1 MWIEGEHI
9 LHKDKTPSWDELASV
24 KGKISPDEARVWFAK
39 FCKSNL
45 YFTTQLLLGV
55 KLAPIQELKLRTFFM
70 RDFVLDIEGRGS
82 GKSFIVSIFII
93 LYAIFYPGCKIGICS
108 ATFRQSKLI
117 YVQLMKF
124 LESSEGELFR
134 QCCPKKPTNRSP
146 DYFEIKIGR
155 STVTAVPLT
164 EKIRGFRF
172 NVVVIDELLLV
183 SQDIIDRVIMPFLS
197 VNQDGLE
204 SKEIYDAETRLIEA
218 GIIEEK
224 DRIVFPK
231 NKIIGLSSASFKFE
245 SLYKDHY
252 KPYMEQILDPTAEKV
267 NHALI
272 RLSYEVA
279 PPGLMNLDGIANA
292 KKTTSS
298 AVFDREYRA
307 IFTEEGSGYFNPK
320 DIMECSL
327 KINEEPTIRLKG
339 LPNKKYI
346 LSIDPN
352 YSQSETA
359 DNFAMALL
367 ELDEETKTGILVHGY
382 AVTKLKTNQKAD
394 YLNYLLENFNIV
406 YIIIDNASGPSF
418 IDDASLFLGG
428 FKKPISQFPDTF
440 LDGEAGL
447 REARKNYSY
456 ESGRIIHSVIF
467 GKGGWLR
474 LANDYL
480 QASLEHRRVRFA
492 GLAKSEK
499 LIEKLLSEDIPI
511 RDLEF
516 YPDPENYGIKDGE
529 LFKRAKQGDFI
540 DRLNN
545 VIEMTKHELMLI
557 EAVPGSNGQL
567 TFRLPI
573 KTKISDDP
581 TRPRRD
587 SYTALLLAVWGMKCY
602 YEIHSAVEEEV
613 SVFVP
618 RFVGTR

>member
-9 LHKDKTPSWDELASV
+9 LHKNKTPSWDELEAV

-45 YFTTQLLLGV
+45 YFTTRLLLGV
-55 KLAPIQELKLRTFFM
+55 KLAPVQELKLRTFFM

-82 GKSFIVSIFII
+82 GKSFIVSIFIV

-117 YVQLMKF
+117 YVQLQKF
-124 LESSEGELFR
+124 LESSEGDLFR
-134 QCCPKKPTNRSP
+134 QCCPKRATNKSP
-146 DYFEIKIGR
+146 DYFELKIGK

-172 NVVVIDELLLV
+172 NVVIIDELLLV

-204 SKEIYDAETRLIEA
+204 SKEVYEAETKLIEA
-218 GIIEEK
+218 GEMEEK

-279 PPGLMNLDGIANA
+279 PPGLMNLDGIENA
-292 KKTTSS
+292 RKTTSS

-320 DIMECSL
+320 DIAECSL
-327 KINEEPTIRLKG
+327 KANEEPTVRLVG
-339 LPNKKYI
+339 ITGKKYI

-359 DNFAMALL
+359 DNFAMALI
-367 ELDEETKTGILVHGY
+367 ELDEETKTGTLVHGY
-382 AVTKLKTNQKAD
+382 AVTKLKTNQKAE
-394 YLNYLLENFNIV
+394 YFNYLLNNFNIV

-418 IDDASLFLGG
+418 ISDAELFLGG
-428 FKKPISQFPDTF
+428 FPKPISQFPDTF
-440 LDGEAGL
+440 LDGELGL

-456 ESGRIIHSVIF
+456 ENGRIIHSQLF
-467 GKGGWLR
+467 NKQGWIR

-480 QASLEHRRVRFA
+480 VASLEHRRIRFA
-492 GLAKSEK
+492 GQIRSET
-499 LIEKLLSEDIPI
+499 LIEKSLGINIPI
-511 RDLEF
+511 KDLEF
-516 YPDPENYGIKDGE
+516 YPDPENYGLPSGE
-529 LFKRAKQGDFI
+529 LYRRAKQGDMI

-545 VIEMTKHELMLI
+545 VIEMTKHELILI
-557 EAVPGSNGQL
+557 EAVPGANGQL

-573 KTKISDDP
+573 KTKVTDDP

-587 SYTALLLAVWGMKCY
+587 SYTALLLANWGMKCY
-602 YEIHSAVEEEV
+602 YEIHSQQEEELNI
-613 SVFVP
+613 FIP
-618 RFVGTR
+618 RFIGTR